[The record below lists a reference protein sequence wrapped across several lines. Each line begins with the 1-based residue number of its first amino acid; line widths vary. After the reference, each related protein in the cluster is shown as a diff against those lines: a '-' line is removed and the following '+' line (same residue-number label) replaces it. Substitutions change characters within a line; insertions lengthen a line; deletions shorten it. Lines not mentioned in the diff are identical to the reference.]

1 MILLKNPRILLFFLI
16 VLITAC
22 TKENLDEIVVEDPDY
37 QPETVEVNSLILALR
52 SNTPTGLDL
61 GCVTIAFPFDLL
73 LESDSTITITSEDD
87 FNAASNQDPSDPVVD
102 FVFPLNVT
110 DNDGNLTQVDNINE
124 LGNLFGSCIPTD
136 GWDDAHDSNG
146 GTFTIPAF
154 LFEELCFD
162 LVYPVDVED
171 ADENAYTANNE
182 TELIDLI
189 ATTTNLSFI
198 LPITVVDEDG
208 NQTLIES
215 VAGFYDLYYS
225 CDGISPPGT
234 ENGTVIDLSDLEG
247 TDCNFE
253 TLEIQYPYEVVTED
267 GELITVQDEN
277 QEAALILSGEYY
289 TVKYPF
295 SLVDENGEVTTINNE
310 AEFIQFILP
319 CIIDIGDPSDPCEI
333 TDAHVLLFF
342 NGLNILTV
350 NKYEYDINFPVT
362 LIVEGNQ
369 VVVNNED
376 EYLPAVGGSPFDV
389 KPAEIVYPVTVTQ
402 FGRDIVLNS
411 DDEVCQFY
419 KTLDEPCENKPAH
432 IQFFFNEG
440 GGTPTNCAYYINYP
454 LDIVLNGDTIQVQDR
469 EDYLDELNGSPT
481 AFDEIL
487 LVYPVSMFRYNDD
500 QQVTFGSD
508 DDICDYLTSCQ

>member
-61 GCVTIAFPFDLL
+61 GCVTIEFPFDLL
-73 LESDSTITITSEDD
+73 LESGSTITITSEDD
-87 FNAASNQDPSDPVVD
+87 FDAASNQDPSDPVVD
-102 FVFPLNVT
+102 FVFPLNVSY
-110 DNDGNLTQVDNINE
+110 NDGNPTQVANINE

-136 GWDDAHDSNG
+136 GWDDAHNSN

-198 LPITVVDEDG
+198 LPITVVDDEG
-208 NQTLIES
+208 TQTTIES
-215 VAGFYDLYYS
+215 VAGFYDLYYA
-225 CDGISPPGT
+225 CDGVSHPGT

-253 TLEIQYPYEVVTED
+253 TLSIQFPYEVETED

-277 QEAALILSGEYY
+277 QEAALILSGVYY

-295 SLVDENGEVTTINNE
+295 SLVDENGGVTTINNE
-310 AEFIQFILP
+310 AEFIQLILP
-319 CIIDIGDPSDPCEI
+319 CIIDIGDPADPCEV

-350 NKYEYDINFPVT
+350 NKYPYDINFPVT
-362 LIVEGNQ
+362 LIVDGAP
-369 VVVNNED
+369 VVVNSGD
-376 EYLPAVGGSPFDV
+376 EYLPAVGGSPFNV

-402 FGRDIVLNS
+402 FGRDIVLNN

-432 IQFFFNEG
+432 IQFFFSG
-440 GGTPTNCAYYINYP
+440 GSGSPSDCAYFITYP
-454 LDIVLNGDTIQVQDR
+454 LEIVRNGATIQVQSRD
-469 EDYLDELNGSPT
+469 DYLAELNTPGGY
-481 AFDEIL
+481 DEIE
-487 LVYPVSMFRYNDD
+487 LVYPVRATKFSNN
-500 QQVTFGSD
+500 QQITFGSD
-508 DDICDYLTSCQ
+508 DAICDYLTSCQ